1 MRADGCSASPAGSSP
16 RTLSSIHC
24 CAGVSA
30 SQPTRCAIVQ
40 VPRSSPC
47 TSTSPARTGRAPQD
61 RTCAKE
67 RWKPRCQS
75 IPQAGHQAGSTPVT
89 IHDSWTGKANESL
102 FKPFYTAAREARTQL
117 IQAGGEPY
125 KNYKTRLSIALRRLW
140 PKRPLAALR
149 SGGRTGAWSRRPPSW
164 GGMRVHRP
172 QERAGSPCQPAP
184 ARMRQPGRLSGMGA
198 WAAVADD
205 GVAERVARPARCP

>member
-1 MRADGCSASPAGSSP
+1 MRWEAALPVG
-16 RTLSSIHC
+16 
-24 CAGVSA
+24 
-30 SQPTRCAIVQ
+30 
-40 VPRSSPC
+40 
-47 TSTSPARTGRAPQD
+47 
-61 RTCAKE
+61 
-67 RWKPRCQS
+67 
-75 IPQAGHQAGSTPVT
+75 PQAGHQAGSTPVT

-205 GVAERVARPARCP
+205 GVAERGARPARCP